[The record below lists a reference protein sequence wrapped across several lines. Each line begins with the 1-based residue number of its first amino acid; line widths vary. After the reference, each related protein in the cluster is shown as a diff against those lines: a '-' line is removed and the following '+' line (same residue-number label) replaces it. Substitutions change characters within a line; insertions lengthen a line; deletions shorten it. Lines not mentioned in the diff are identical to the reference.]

1 MTVGGLSSATGR
13 CRRDAV
19 QWRDNEIVPR
29 TVKPMK
35 KFLIAGAFVLPLVLI
50 GIMVVVGYEIY
61 TFTRPVELTA
71 LSTPWTEKVNPE
83 APLQEYPR
91 PQLRRD
97 DWQNLNGRWQYS
109 ITSKDGPRP
118 ENFSDEII
126 VPYPIESSLSGAA
139 ETLLP
144 GQRLWYKKTF
154 TAQVMDAEKRLLLH
168 FGAVDWESEIW
179 LNGRRLGSHRGGYVP
194 FSFDATDALR
204 PSGPQELVVA
214 VWDPTNTGPGAYG
227 KQHLVPHGI
236 RYTPVSGIW
245 QTVWTEVVP
254 ESRVES
260 MISVTNLAGR
270 DVTLKLKTRG
280 ATSSDN
286 LDITVYSG
294 NEVVAQG
301 LAAIHENQAELRI
314 APEMLRLWSPDDP
327 FLYDVKIQ
335 LVRDGVPL
343 DSVASYFGARE
354 VMTAKDSQGITRL
367 FLNGQP
373 IFHLGLLDQGWW
385 PDGLYTAPTD
395 EALRYDIEATRRMGF
410 NTIRKHVKVE
420 PARWY
425 WHADRI
431 GVLVWQDMPTGD
443 GGDERY
449 GQVFRQAIDIFSA
462 QLTGKPLRKLDRSA
476 ESATL
481 YKEELRA
488 IIDYLEFFPSIVA
501 WVPFNEAW
509 GQFDTDEVLNEVKE
523 RDPHRITGGPSGW
536 FDTGT
541 GDVIDLHMYLREA
554 DFVEELPSDRAVIY
568 GEFGGLALPVEEHTS
583 AVDGWGYSN
592 FDDNGDFE
600 GAYLTVLSII
610 EGLIPRGLA
619 GAIYTQ
625 TTDVESE
632 INGLMTYNRMEFK
645 IAPEKL
651 AEINQRLTDPD
662 ESPGLPRK

>member
-1 MTVGGLSSATGR
+1 
-13 CRRDAV
+13 
-19 QWRDNEIVPR
+19 
-29 TVKPMK
+29 MK
-35 KFLIAGAFVLPLVLI
+35 RFLIVGTLAVTLVLV

-61 TFTRPVELTA
+61 TFTRPVEVTA

-83 APLQEYPR
+83 SPLQEYPR

-97 DWQNLNGRWQYS
+97 NWQNLNGRWQYS

-126 VPYPIESSLSGAA
+126 VPYAIESSLSGVA

-144 GQRLWYKKTF
+144 VQQLWYKKTF
-154 TAQVMDAEKRLLLH
+154 TAQVINGEKRLLLH
-168 FGAVDWESEIW
+168 FGAVDWETEVW
-179 LNGRRLGSHRGGYVP
+179 LNGTRLGGHRGGYVP
-194 FSFDATDALR
+194 FSFDITDALR
-204 PSGPQELVVA
+204 PSGLQELVVA
-214 VWDPTNTGPGAYG
+214 VWDPTNIGPGAYG

-260 MISVTNLAGR
+260 MISVTNLAGG

-280 ATSSDN
+280 ATGSDK

-294 NEVVAQG
+294 IEVVAQG
-301 LAAIHENQAELRI
+301 LVAIHENQAELRI
-314 APEMLRLWSPDDP
+314 APETLHLWSPDDP

-335 LVRDGVPL
+335 LVRDGIPL
-343 DSVASYFGARE
+343 DSVTSYFGARE

-395 EALRYDIEATRRMGF
+395 EALAFDIEATRRMGF

-443 GGDERY
+443 GGGERY
-449 GQVFRQAIDIFSA
+449 GQVFRQALDIFSA
-462 QLTGKPLRKLDRSA
+462 QSTGKPLRNLDRSA
-476 ESATL
+476 ESAAL
-481 YKEELRA
+481 YKEELRE
-488 IIDYLEFFPSIVA
+488 IIDYLQFFPSIVA

-509 GQFDTDEVLNEVKE
+509 GQFDTDEVLAEVKE

-541 GDVIDLHMYLREA
+541 GDVLDLHVYLREA
-554 DFVEELPSDRAVIY
+554 DFVEELPNGRAVIY
-568 GEFGGLALPVEEHTS
+568 GEFGGLALPVKEHIS

-592 FDDNGDFE
+592 FDDNKDFE
-600 GAYLTVLSII
+600 DAYSAMLSTI
-610 EGLIPRGLA
+610 ESLIPRGLA

-632 INGLMTYNRMEFK
+632 INGLMTYNRMAFK

-651 AEINQRLTDPD
+651 MEINQRLIVLN
-662 ESPGLPRK
+662 ESALSSMDREGSAPGESVE